1 MRGLF
6 KGCQFNG
13 WQMAMALVGR
23 VLVLALK
30 KKRWP
35 RVRPKDYGCGTSG
48 RRHIFIGGRF
58 LGGGKNELQA
68 NFGLV
73 DHSSE
78 HMVEA
83 DSSAGR
89 FKIFQVRE

>member
-1 MRGLF
+1 
-6 KGCQFNG
+6 
-13 WQMAMALVGR
+13 MAMALVGG

-30 KKRWP
+30 KKDGQGSAQRTMA
-35 RVRPKDYGCGTSG
+35 VALVVGA
-48 RRHIFIGGRF
+48 IFLLEADSWGE
-58 LGGGKNELQA
+58 GKNELQA